1 MAHSAHYSAVHS
13 AAYYE
18 SRAEEVRTIAEMM
31 TDPWC
36 RKVLLAVAD
45 DYVRLAGDQLSDD
58 AARQRRI
65 SRLGAH

>member
-1 MAHSAHYSAVHS
+1 MAHSVHYRAVHS

-45 DYVRLAGDQLSDD
+45 DYLRLAGDQLSDD
-58 AARQRRI
+58 AARQRRM
-65 SRLGAH
+65 GDHP